1 MKKAII
7 LLTGIIVFSLS
18 GLVGQSTAHEKLALN
33 HLFFV
38 EENDP
43 VLEVEAWM
51 LDEKIWNDNKSISI
65 VEEEDSELELEPWM
79 VQSSVWN

>member
-1 MKKAII
+1 MKKTII

-18 GLVGQSTAHEKLALN
+18 GLVGQSAAHEKLALN
-33 HLFFV
+33 HLLLV
-38 EENDP
+38 QENDP
-43 VLEVEAWM
+43 GLDVESWM
-51 LDEKIWNDNKSISI
+51 LEGKIWNDDKSISI